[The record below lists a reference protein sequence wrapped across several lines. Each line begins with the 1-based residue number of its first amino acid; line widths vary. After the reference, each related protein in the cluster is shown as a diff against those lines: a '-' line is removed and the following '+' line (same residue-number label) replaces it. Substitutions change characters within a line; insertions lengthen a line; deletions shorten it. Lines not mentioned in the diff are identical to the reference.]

1 MKVNLIFDAN
11 YLFRKTLGVFAG
23 YGAVDPAE
31 VFSTLE
37 DRAAFIRKVTM
48 DFCSTLR
55 YLPTTGRIIM
65 CADSSSWRKL
75 IEIENGG
82 YKSGRKKD
90 ENVDWSIFY
99 QLMHEFCQHLDDL
112 GYTYTKVNS
121 AEADD
126 LIYFWSKYFAKHGE
140 HSIIITGDRD
150 LHQLIKNSSSGGW
163 TCVLNNNSKNLAIY
177 TPYGWKEE
185 MNRSEV
191 SIFNMSDSISPE
203 KSKLKELSNNI
214 EVVEVDPK
222 SIVLEKILSGDKG
235 DSVPSV
241 WLVDKKGKLHGMTP
255 KKAEDLYTEIK
266 QSKWSNLT
274 TKEILNDPE
283 VSIFISGFCLR
294 SLGDV
299 DSSENRHKLLE
310 NLERNKKLVWLD
322 KAVIPKE
329 IAIEILECITENVS
343 REFKKIPVD
352 RDSILKGTEWVTEG
366 YVPKNFNPFSL

>member
-1 MKVNLIFDAN
+1 
-11 YLFRKTLGVFAG
+11 
-23 YGAVDPAE
+23 
-31 VFSTLE
+31 
-37 DRAAFIRKVTM
+37 
-48 DFCSTLR
+48 
-55 YLPTTGRIIM
+55 
-65 CADSSSWRKL
+65 
-75 IEIENGG
+75 
-82 YKSGRKKD
+82 
-90 ENVDWSIFY
+90 
-99 QLMHEFCQHLDDL
+99 
-112 GYTYTKVNS
+112 
-121 AEADD
+121 
-126 LIYFWSKYFAKHGE
+126 
-140 HSIIITGDRD
+140 
-150 LHQLIKNSSSGGW
+150 
-163 TCVLNNNSKNLAIY
+163 LNNNSKNLAIY